1 MQLKLSFYDW
11 CISILSSK
19 KCQTSIILAD
29 LLGNESF
36 LQRVQKVIVCDL
48 WLVDFDPFCEFLC
61 FKVRCLWSY
70 CDQNPTLI
78 FQIFFFFSSLDFRL
92 PNNDE
97 EKIQKSQINFW
108 DRKGAIKCRAS
119 RAFFPT
125 CLLPCTRSSHGGHSP
140 RLACLLG
147 LFTCLARIAYCTFAS
162 KQAVSITLFGP
173 LPNNEEEEG

>member
-1 MQLKLSFYDW
+1 MVHFDPLVKKMSDANHLSWPLRKRKFT
-11 CISILSSK
+11 STSSK
-19 KCQTSIILAD
+19 
-29 LLGNESF
+29 G
-36 LQRVQKVIVCDL
+36 
-48 WLVDFDPFCEFLC
+48 
-61 FKVRCLWSY
+61 RCLWFVIGGFRSVWWVSV
-70 CDQNPTLI
+70 
-78 FQIFFFFSSLDFRL
+78 FQGSLLVILLWPKPDVNIPNIYFFSSLDFRL

-97 EKIQKSQINFW
+97 EKILKIQINFW